1 MKYSLSQ
8 SIILRYEIFQRNEII
23 ETTAAH
29 FFQKRQIVK
38 LEMFS
43 D

>member
-29 FFQKRQIVK
+29 FFQKR
-38 LEMFS
+38 S
-43 D
+43 DGEVRNVF